1 MIKEE
6 FQSIVERFNKEK
18 LKFGWKEA
26 IEQDKNLKYLSYANF
41 KARMKN
47 FPGYYDFKNQSE
59 FKYWIRYSD
68 EQDFVERR
76 FCKICGKFIPSSEF
90 VNLNYP
96 DGCSKE
102 CRAKIKREKT
112 IQTNLNRYG
121 CVAPIQNLEIKKKI
135 QSENLKKYGFITP
148 AKNKDIINKIKSTNL
163 ERYGVEFPLQSQRI
177 HEKTIESGLQRGSYI
192 VGSQKTQETCLKKY
206 GKRNNGDKIS
216 KSLLARD
223 LSDKIASIKAREMT
237 KLTRYGDKNYN
248 NHKKAIRT
256 KMRNHTNGAS
266 ISKFETNMIEYL
278 RQTYPD
284 YTIFTQYK
292 EDRYPF
298 DCDCYIKDLD
308 LFIEFQGS
316 YYHNK
321 RPFKGT
327 EEDLV
332 EYEKLSNSGIQK
344 SRIANVWRYKDTK
357 KREIAKNNNLNF
369 LEYWEKPYENS
380 QLEFDPIKR
389 WKATL

>member
-1 MIKEE
+1 MTKEE
-6 FQSIVERFNKEK
+6 FQKIVEQFNIDKVKFNWKEK
-18 LKFGWKEA
+18 V
-26 IEQDKNLKYLSYANF
+26 EQNSNLRYLSYDNF
-41 KARMKN
+41 KLQIEN
-47 FPGYYDFKNQSE
+47 FPEYYVFKNQSE
-59 FKYWIRYSD
+59 FKYWLKYSND
-68 EQDFVERR
+68 QGFVEKR
-76 FCKICGKFIPSSEF
+76 FCKACGKFIPSSEF

-135 QSENLKKYGFITP
+135 QSENLKRYGFITP
-148 AKNKDIINKIKSTNL
+148 AKNKNVINKVKTTNL
-163 ERYGVEFPLQSQRI
+163 KRYGVEFPLQSEEI
-177 HEKTIESGLQRGSYI
+177 HKKTIESGLLKGSYL
-192 VGSQKTQETCLKKY
+192 VGSRKTQETCLKKY

-223 LSDKIASIKAREMT
+223 PSDKIASVKAREMT
-237 KLTRYGDKNYN
+237 KLTRYGNKNYN
-248 NHKKAIRT
+248 NREKAT
-256 KMRNHTNGAS
+256 KTKIKNHTNGAS
-266 ISKFETNMIEYL
+266 ISKFEAKMIEYL

-327 EEDLV
+327 KEDLI
-332 EYEKLSNSGIQK
+332 EYEKLCNSGIQK

-369 LEYWEKPYENS
+369 LEYWEKSYENS

-389 WKATL
+389 WKAML

>member
-1 MIKEE
+1 MTKEE
-6 FQSIVERFNKEK
+6 FQKIVEQFNIDKAKFNWKEK
-18 LKFGWKEA
+18 LEHNS
-26 IEQDKNLKYLSYANF
+26 NLRYLSYDNF
-41 KARMKN
+41 KLQIEN
-47 FPGYYDFKNQSE
+47 FPKYYIFKNQSE
-59 FKYWIRYSD
+59 FKYWLKYSND
-68 EQDFVERR
+68 QDFIEKR

-112 IQTNLNRYG
+112 IQTNLDRYG
-121 CVAPIQNLEIKKKI
+121 CVAPIQNLKIKNKI

-148 AKNKDIINKIKSTNL
+148 AKNKDIVNKIKSTNL
-163 ERYGVEFPLQSQRI
+163 ERYGVEFPLQSRRI
-177 HEKTIESGLQRGSYI
+177 HEKTIESGLSKGSYLI
-192 VGSQKTQETCLKKY
+192 GSQKTQETCLKKY

-216 KSLLARD
+216 KSLLARN
-223 LSDKIASIKAREMT
+223 LSDKIASVKAREIT
-237 KLTRYGDKNYN
+237 KLSRYGNKNYN
-248 NHKKAIRT
+248 NHEKAIKT
-256 KMRNHTNGAS
+256 KIKNHTNGAS
-266 ISKFETNMIEYL
+266 VSKFETKMIEYL

-298 DCDCYIKDLD
+298 DCDCYVKDLD

-321 RPFKGT
+321 RPFEGT
-327 EEDLV
+327 EEDLI

-344 SRIANVWRYKDTK
+344 SRIANVWRYKDTE
-357 KREIAKNNNLNF
+357 KRKVAKDNNLNF
-369 LEYWEKPYENS
+369 LEYWEKSYENS
-380 QLEFDPIKR
+380 QLEFDPIER

>member
-1 MIKEE
+1 
-6 FQSIVERFNKEK
+6 
-18 LKFGWKEA
+18 
-26 IEQDKNLKYLSYANF
+26 
-41 KARMKN
+41 
-47 FPGYYDFKNQSE
+47 
-59 FKYWIRYSD
+59 
-68 EQDFVERR
+68 
-76 FCKICGKFIPSSEF
+76 
-90 VNLNYP
+90 
-96 DGCSKE
+96 
-102 CRAKIKREKT
+102 
-112 IQTNLNRYG
+112 
-121 CVAPIQNLEIKKKI
+121 
-135 QSENLKKYGFITP
+135 
-148 AKNKDIINKIKSTNL
+148 
-163 ERYGVEFPLQSQRI
+163 
-177 HEKTIESGLQRGSYI
+177 
-192 VGSQKTQETCLKKY
+192 
-206 GKRNNGDKIS
+206 
-216 KSLLARD
+216 
-223 LSDKIASIKAREMT
+223 MT